1 MVRTFIQLLLLLL
14 LIAGLAA
21 CELSLPST
29 TGAQQALCQ
38 ALGDLRTAL
47 AGLSD
52 IDTETTIGELR
63 ALLDRLDGAVQLV
76 RTANQALRQ
85 AGIDELLAA
94 YDDLVV
100 TIREL
105 PDQAAVGEARVQ
117 IQNAVAEVQAAFD
130 RVRSDLNCAE

>member
-85 AGIDELLAA
+85 AGMLAA
-94 YDDLVV
+94 YDELVT

>member
-1 MVRTFIQLLLLLL
+1 MFRTFIQLLLLLL

-29 TGAQQALCQ
+29 AGAQQALCQ

-47 AGLSD
+47 AD
-52 IDTETTIGELR
+52 IDTETTISELR